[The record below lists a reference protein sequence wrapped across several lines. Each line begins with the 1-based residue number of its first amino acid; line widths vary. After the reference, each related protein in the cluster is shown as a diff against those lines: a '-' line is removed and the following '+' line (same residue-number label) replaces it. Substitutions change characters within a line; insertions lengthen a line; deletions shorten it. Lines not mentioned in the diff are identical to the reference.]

1 MTHIAQQ
8 QQWMQPARGTYHMT
22 FGCGVAVA
30 VTVADVDAAAAA
42 NAPRRLQRADCNDC
56 TELKVNDSCVR
67 LNSAQQRT

>member
-1 MTHIAQQ
+1 
-8 QQWMQPARGTYHMT
+8 MQPARGTYHMT
-22 FGCGVAVA
+22 FGCGV
-30 VTVADVDAAAAA
+30 VTVADAAVAAAA

>member
-1 MTHIAQQ
+1 MTHIA

-30 VTVADVDAAAAA
+30 VADVDAAAAA